1 MTINEYLNNIYMLVL
16 FMSLLNVIRH
26 GYYLIQA
33 WIASTEEQ
41 PIKYRMGNKSLWI
54 LNFSLAYVITT
65 IVNLIL

>member
-1 MTINEYLNNIYMLVL
+1 MGLELLYDFYMLVF

-33 WIASTEEQ
+33 WISSTEEQ
-41 PIKYRMGNKSLWI
+41 PIKYRMENKSLWI
-54 LNFSLAYVITT
+54 LSFSLAYVITT

>member
-1 MTINEYLNNIYMLVL
+1 MNLQLLYNFYMLVF

-41 PIKYRMGNKSLWI
+41 PIKYRLNNTSLWI
-54 LNFSLAYVITT
+54 LSFSLAYVITT
-65 IVNLIL
+65 TVNLIS

>member
-1 MTINEYLNNIYMLVL
+1 MNLQLLYNFYMLVF

-41 PIKYRMGNKSLWI
+41 PIKYRLNNTSLWI
-54 LNFSLAYVITT
+54 LSFSLAYVITT
-65 IVNLIL
+65 TVNLIL

>member
-1 MTINEYLNNIYMLVL
+1 MSLELLYDFYMLVF

-26 GYYLIQA
+26 GYYLVQA

-41 PIKYRMGNKSLWI
+41 PIKYRMENKSLWI
-54 LNFSLAYVITT
+54 LSFSLAYVITT

>member
-1 MTINEYLNNIYMLVL
+1 MGLELLYDFYMLVF

-26 GYYLIQA
+26 GYYLVQA

-41 PIKYRMGNKSLWI
+41 PIKYRMENKSLWI
-54 LNFSLAYVITT
+54 LSFSLAYVITT